1 MKRLPSLIALVRENR
16 WYFIASAGFF
26 AAGAILLLLIQT
38 GDETFFFSARR
49 SALADG
55 LFRHGTKLGEGLA
68 YFLALGILLFVRFR
82 HALAVPWLGLM
93 VTILSYGAK
102 SYFHHDRPKPYLS
115 KLGTFDELNLVE
127 GVVVHSGANGF
138 PSGHAMSAFALC
150 TFLALCLPGK
160 RRLGLALFGVAL
172 LVGISRIYLVQHFLK
187 DVYLG
192 AAMGILLAVGWYY
205 LHHLPRAGWLDR
217 RWRWRKVRI

>member
-1 MKRLPSLIALVRENR
+1 MKRLPPIIALIRENR
-16 WYFIASAGFF
+16 WYFIASASFF
-26 AAGAILLLLIQT
+26 VAGAILLLLMQT

-49 SALADG
+49 SAFGDG
-55 LFRHGTKLGEGLA
+55 LFRYSTKLGEELS

-82 HALAVPWLGLM
+82 HALALPLLGLL
-93 VTILSYGAK
+93 VTILSYWTKA
-102 SYFHHDRPKPYLS
+102 FFQHDRPKPFLS

-138 PSGHAMSAFALC
+138 PSGHAMSAFALS
-150 TFLALCLPGK
+150 TFLALCLPAK
-160 RRLGLALFGVAL
+160 RRLGPALFGLAL

-192 AAMGILLAVGWYY
+192 AAMGMLLAIGWYY
-205 LHHLPRAGWLDR
+205 LHHLPRAHWLDR
-217 RWRWRKVRI
+217 RWRWKKARV